1 MKKVLLSAFLTI
13 AMLCAIAFPAY
24 AAEPNYEAIQN
35 DDGST
40 VIYYDDGSQVT
51 ISPIY
56 VTEVENTA
64 RATSQTVNGA
74 RDVKFTDSDGNV
86 EWKYT
91 LSATFSYVYG
101 SSVSCTSATY
111 SNNIYDNAW
120 SFSNGSA
127 TKSGN
132 TAYGKG
138 HYTKKLLFVTIK
150 NIDIDISI
158 SCDEYGNL
166 S

>member
-1 MKKVLLSAFLTI
+1 MKRVLLSVFLTI
-13 AMLCAIAFPAY
+13 AMLGTVVLPSYAI
-24 AAEPNYEAIQN
+24 EPSCNTVQN
-35 DDGST
+35 EDGST
-40 VIYYDDGSQVT
+40 VIYYDDGSHLT
-51 ISPIY
+51 ISPVRIIGNDT
-56 VTEVENTA
+56 VA
-64 RATSQTVNGA
+64 RATTQTKNGLK
-74 RDVKFTDSDGNV
+74 DVKFTDSDGNV

-101 SSVSCTSATY
+101 SSVSCTSAKY

-127 TKSGN
+127 TKSGG
-132 TAYGKG
+132 TAYGRG
-138 HYTKKLLFVTIK
+138 HYAKKVLFVTVK

-158 SCDEYGNL
+158 TCDKYGNL